1 MISHFKN
8 DLQLNFYDHYGKKK
22 FDVYK
27 KFYKEINDFSNG
39 KSFKNEEREE
49 S

>member
-1 MISHFKN
+1 MITYFKN
-8 DLQLNFYDHYGKKK
+8 DLQLHFYDHYGKK

-39 KSFKNEEREE
+39 KSFKSEER
-49 S
+49 